1 MLARIQPYWRWLNL
15 EYAIKKKQPPSDPW
29 LEQLYDLY
37 FGRVEGTE
45 VQQAVISHV
54 FSEFK
59 RDVVMAYLF
68 ARCSMTDLEESLEL
82 PPEVIDSIARL
93 FFDRT
98 KIRTKLDHIEY
109 AREYIEKFASPE
121 GKSLIYLGM
130 TSGPIPLKNKFCLG
144 YEMPNID
151 QDYVDHRMYMTAVS
165 FGLMTRGN
173 ALTSREGKEAYHWF
187 QQAADMSKTYRK
199 LQQGD
204 DDSQDAIV
212 AIEQRKLIHKPEA
225 AGINRNDVL
234 H

>member
-1 MLARIQPYWRWLNL
+1 
-15 EYAIKKKQPPSDPW
+15 
-29 LEQLYDLY
+29 
-37 FGRVEGTE
+37 
-45 VQQAVISHV
+45 
-54 FSEFK
+54 
-59 RDVVMAYLF
+59 
-68 ARCSMTDLEESLEL
+68 MTDLEESLEL